1 MVLGWREARGLWDG
15 LREREQ
21 TDRNVKSTDPKMTA
35 ESTAV
40 QAHLAM
46 MQDVITRMADNSRS
60 CKLWCVTLVS
70 AMLVLMSRSD
80 EWWYALVALVPTLF
94 LGVLDIYYLSLEQRF
109 RNSYNNFVT
118 RLHQGTLDRSGVFV
132 IAPSGSRLTY
142 GWRSAKSWAIWPFYL
157 GVGAVVFIVAGLAR
171 G

>member
-1 MVLGWREARGLWDG
+1 M
-15 LREREQ
+15 
-21 TDRNVKSTDPKMTA
+21 KPTDPKMTA
-35 ESTAV
+35 ESSAV

-80 EWWYALVALVPTLF
+80 ESWYALVALVPTVF
-94 LGVLDIYYLSLEQRF
+94 FGGLDIYYLSLEQRF
-109 RNSYNNFVT
+109 RNSYNDFVV
-118 RLHQGTLDRSGVFV
+118 RLHQGTLDPSRLFK
-132 IAPSGSRLTY
+132 IDASGSKVTHA
-142 GWRSAKSWAIWPFYL
+142 WRSARSWAVWPFYL
-157 GVGAVVFIVAGLAR
+157 GIWVVVLVVLWLIG